1 MRTDIHRKG
10 AIVPA
15 DYSYVM
21 SYSLSTSQD
30 GWPVPSFNVNCI
42 LDTHHAVKNHT
53 GDCCLIGMYGDSTK
67 KFAKHGSTG
76 KCTICGAAYIYGDVW
91 QHIPS
96 GEYIHV
102 GHDCADK
109 MHHCIDRNAFTN
121 SRERFVNLSIKK
133 MRLEKFLEEF
143 PDMVVVFSVADKNSI
158 LADMRN
164 KVMEWGN
171 LSEKQIVFAKKLADD
186 ILNPTPVAAEPEP
199 LLLNDGRGQY
209 VGRFVA
215 FKSDEGPYGWVTK
228 GLFIVEQD
236 GKQAKIWMTVPSGY
250 GNEKNVEATIVVAL
264 SKGDKAGFYFG
275 NRPKLL
281 KVLDTVECN

>member
-30 GWPVPSFNVNCI
+30 GWPVPSYNVNCI
-42 LDTHHAVKNHT
+42 IDTHHTKTTHSGN
-53 GDCCLIGMYGDSTK
+53 CCLIGMFSDPTK

-76 KCTICGAAYIYGDVW
+76 KCTICGAAYVYGDVW
-91 QHIPS
+91 QHGPT

-109 MHHCIDRNAFTN
+109 MNSQDRRAFEHGRVKYIN
-121 SRERFVNLSIKK
+121 GQIKLA
-133 MRLEKFLEEF
+133 RLAKFCEENEG
-143 PDMVVVFSVADKNSI
+143 MKLVFSCADKNHI
-158 LADMRN
+158 IADMRS

-171 LSEKQIVFAKKLADD
+171 LSEKQIAFAKKLADT
-186 ILNPTPVAAEPEP
+186 ILNPAPTEDEPEP
-199 LLLNDGRGQY
+199 LLLKDGRGEY
-209 VGRFVA
+209 TGRFVA
-215 FKSDEGPYGWVTK
+215 FKSSEGPYGYVMK
-228 GLFIVEQD
+228 GLFIVVQD
-236 GKQAKIWMTVPSGY
+236 GKQAKVWMTVPSGY
-250 GNEKNVEATIVVAL
+250 GDEKNVEATIVVAL

>member
-10 AIVPA
+10 AIVPT

-21 SYSLSTSQD
+21 SYSLATSQE
-30 GWPVPSFNVNCI
+30 GWPVPSYNVNCI
-42 LDTHHAVKNHT
+42 LDTNHAKTTHDGN
-53 GDCCLIGMYGDSTK
+53 CCLIGMFNDPTK

-76 KCTICGAAYIYGDVW
+76 KCTICGAAYVYGDVW
-91 QHIPS
+91 QHGPT

-109 MHHCIDRNAFTN
+109 MNSQDRRAFEHGRVKYIN
-121 SRERFVNLSIKK
+121 GQIKLA
-133 MRLEKFLEEF
+133 RLAKFCEDNEGMKL
-143 PDMVVVFSVADKNSI
+143 VFSCADKNHI
-158 LADMRN
+158 IADMRS

-171 LSEKQIVFAKKLADD
+171 LSEKQIAFAKKLADG
-186 ILNPTPVAAEPEP
+186 ILNPPPVEDAPEP
-199 LLLNDGRGQY
+199 LLLKEGRGEHT
-209 VGRFVA
+209 GRFVA
-215 FKSDEGPYGWVTK
+215 FKSSEGAYGWVTK

-236 GKQAKIWMTVPSGY
+236 GKQAKVWMTVPSGY
-250 GNEKNVEATIVVAL
+250 GDEKNVEVVIMVAL
-264 SKGDKAGFYFG
+264 SKGDKAGFFFG

>member
-10 AIVPA
+10 AIIPA
-15 DYSYVM
+15 DYQYIM
-21 SYSLSTSQD
+21 SYSLSTTQD
-30 GWPVPSFNVNCI
+30 GWHVPSFNVNCV
-42 LDTHHAVKNHT
+42 LDTNHAVQNHT

-91 QHIPS
+91 QHIPT

-109 MHHCIDRNAFTN
+109 MEHCISRVGFTN
-121 SRERFVNLSIKK
+121 KREQFVNLSIRK

-143 PDMVVVFSVADKNSI
+143 PDMVLVFSVADRNSI
-158 LADMRN
+158 IADMRA
-164 KVMEWGN
+164 KVMEWGS
-171 LSEKQIVFAKKLADD
+171 LSEKQIAFAKKLADA
-186 ILNPTPVAAEPEP
+186 ILNPASTEDEPEP
-199 LLLNDGRGQY
+199 LLLKDGRGEY
-209 VGRFVA
+209 TGHFVA
-215 FKSDEGPYGWVTK
+215 FKSSEGPYGYVMK

-250 GNEKNVEATIVVAL
+250 GDEKNVEATIVVAL

-281 KVLDTVECN
+281 KVLDTA